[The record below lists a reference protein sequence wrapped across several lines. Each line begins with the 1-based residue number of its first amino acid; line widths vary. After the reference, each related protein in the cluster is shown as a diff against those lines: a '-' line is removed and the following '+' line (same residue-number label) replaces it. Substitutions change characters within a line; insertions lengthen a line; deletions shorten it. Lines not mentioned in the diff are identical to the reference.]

1 MIFESKIE
9 ARFCK
14 NWAIFVIKNVRVK
27 NSLVF
32 YHQWAW
38 YVCEILSENLWF
50 LDSFLQ
56 NCADPS
62 ILGSKLTDF
71 WATDVILEFLGL
83 LETQGTKIFTVFSRA
98 HLDIRCIQKCA
109 NSEVSKTWKVTF
121 WSFFGPFRQ
130 GSETVLNLSI
140 KNALIL
146 PGIGENQRISPPRRS
161 KNGKK

>member
-1 MIFESKIE
+1 MIFEAKID
-9 ARFCK
+9 ARFWK
-14 NWAIFVIKNVRVK
+14 NRVFFANKNVRVK

-38 YVCEILSENLWF
+38 YVCEILSENLTF

-62 ILGSKLTDF
+62 FLGSKMMNF
-71 WATDVILEFLGL
+71 WAVDVILEFLGL
-83 LETQGTKIFTVFSRA
+83 FESQGTKIFTVFSCA

-109 NSEVSKTWKVTF
+109 NSEVPRPWKVTF
-121 WSFFGPFRQ
+121 WGFFGPFRQ
-130 GSETVLNLSI
+130 GPETVLNLSI

-146 PGIGENQRISPPRRS
+146 RGIGENQRISPLRRP
-161 KNGKK
+161 KNDKF